1 MIRTRTEQFLEL
13 FSRTLNF
20 LAHWRR
26 ENIIVCYCF
35 DRTHNVTYRVWINIF
50 ALAARA
56 LPLHNYEKL
65 SRIFSC
71 ILSVNF
77 FFFQTSI
84 LLVFE
89 KIYSCLFIPNCT
101 RNHVITYT
109 NITVISLEL
118 LHATYWPFRHCV
130 LKRWIFKALIAVTWI
145 IAGAISSA
153 YIAHRE
159 LRVEYFYL
167 WNLFNDFCLT
177 IIPISYAW
185 IYVKVRY
192 GAQGLHH
199 NAATRER
206 KLTTTLFIVTFL
218 SLSLWLLYFVTWV
231 VMEASDN
238 LVTPPFRLIDFF
250 ILLVHANSLINPIL
264 YLIKI
269 SGYRRAFI
277 ALFRIRCQQ
286 QRRGHVF
293 PINDIWYGNYWVEL
307 RLSNSWKIIEKAW
320 RLHRKGRW
328 REHAF
333 NFNRTRLL
341 AHLLGFRAKRGLT
354 WSCEAFYGRA
364 VYISQR
370 SKNSVLQAVI
380 SIELRKLVK

>member
-1 MIRTRTEQFLEL
+1 M
-13 FSRTLNF
+13 
-20 LAHWRR
+20 
-26 ENIIVCYCF
+26 
-35 DRTHNVTYRVWINIF
+35 
-50 ALAARA
+50 
-56 LPLHNYEKL
+56 
-65 SRIFSC
+65 
-71 ILSVNF
+71 
-77 FFFQTSI
+77 
-84 LLVFE
+84 
-89 KIYSCLFIPNCT
+89 
-101 RNHVITYT
+101 ITYT

-167 WNLFNDFCLT
+167 WNLFNAFCLT
-177 IIPISYAW
+177 IIPISYAS

-231 VMEASDN
+231 VMEASDY
-238 LVTPPFRLIDFF
+238 LVTPPFRLFYFF
-250 ILLVHANSLINPIL
+250 IFLFHANSLINPIL

-293 PINDIWYGNYWVEL
+293 PINDI
-307 RLSNSWKIIEKAW
+307 
-320 RLHRKGRW
+320 
-328 REHAF
+328 
-333 NFNRTRLL
+333 
-341 AHLLGFRAKRGLT
+341 
-354 WSCEAFYGRA
+354 
-364 VYISQR
+364 
-370 SKNSVLQAVI
+370 
-380 SIELRKLVK
+380 